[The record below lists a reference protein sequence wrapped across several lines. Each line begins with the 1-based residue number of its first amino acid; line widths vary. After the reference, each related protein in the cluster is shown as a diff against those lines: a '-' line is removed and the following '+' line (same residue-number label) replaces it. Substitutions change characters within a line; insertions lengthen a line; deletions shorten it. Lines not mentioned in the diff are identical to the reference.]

1 MDLLVATTNAGKLVE
16 IADVLKDLSIQMLSL
31 NDFKNSPAVVE
42 DGATYEENALKKAR
56 TLAEFSGRVA
66 LADDSGLEVD
76 ALGGAPGVHSA
87 RYGGEGAT
95 DARNNDK
102 LLRALAGVAEEKRG
116 ARFVCVLA
124 LYAPAAAGGGEWL
137 FRAEC
142 AGRIAP
148 APRGENGFGYD
159 PLFFYPPAGRT
170 FGELDRAA
178 KRRVSHRGRALEKF
192 AAALPELPPFKRNS

>member
-1 MDLLVATTNAGKLVE
+1 MLRRRPRPLRAPSPREARPRRRLAGRAGNK
-16 IADVLKDLSIQMLSL
+16 
-31 NDFKNSPAVVE
+31 
-42 DGATYEENALKKAR
+42 
-56 TLAEFSGRVA
+56 
-66 LADDSGLEVD
+66 
-76 ALGGAPGVHSA
+76 
-87 RYGGEGAT
+87 
-95 DARNNDK
+95 DK
-102 LLRALAGVAEEKRG
+102 LLGALAGVAEEKRG

-159 PLFFYPPAGRT
+159 PLFFYPPAGST

-192 AAALPELPPFKRNS
+192 AAAVPGLPPFKRNS